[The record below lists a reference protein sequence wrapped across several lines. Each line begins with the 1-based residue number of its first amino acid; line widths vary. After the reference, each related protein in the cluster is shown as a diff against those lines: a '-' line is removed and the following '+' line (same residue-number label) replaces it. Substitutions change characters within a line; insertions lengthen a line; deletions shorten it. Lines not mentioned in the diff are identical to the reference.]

1 MRKSA
6 RAYKKLDNWIFGR
19 SIRGDLNI
27 LRTVVVPEVI
37 AGVVSKSKSDG
48 AIFRA
53 PSDFLSA
60 TRSRIGNSGQKSS
73 QPIKFR
79 RSRPLSHNL
88 ALALL
93 RIQFNAMNLTIRPRA
108 AVYGFILTGSKF
120 AIGRP
125 PFFLTL
131 IDSL

>member
-1 MRKSA
+1 VLRRIFTPRPDLESA
-6 RAYKKLDNWIFGR
+6 
-19 SIRGDLNI
+19 I
-27 LRTVVVPEVI
+27 LV
-37 AGVVSKSKSDG
+37 K
-48 AIFRA
+48 
-53 PSDFLSA
+53 
-60 TRSRIGNSGQKSS
+60 KSS

-79 RSRPLSHNL
+79 KSRPLSHNL

-125 PFFLTL
+125 LFSHS
-131 IDSL
+131 D